1 MTLTKEL
8 LNDLV
13 MRQRKGWRIRPDEF
27 EFLLEVARQTLERL
41 ERNQAGGA
49 KPADP
54 DLFPSHAPAKSHPY
68 PWNTRTP

>member
-8 LNDLV
+8 LDDLA
-13 MRQRKGWRIRPDEF
+13 MRQRKGWHIRRDEF

-41 ERNQAGGA
+41 E
-49 KPADP
+49 
-54 DLFPSHAPAKSHPY
+54 SAKSIPSVIDPATHTSPY